1 MDTIISLSTIAGP
14 LTPRSNLLFRILARF
29 VSFVSKVSDG
39 VRRVRYRRADLQR
52 ISPVG
57 MVSDRPSRSENFRWL
72 PAVRLGGRAHVALR
86 CDSNSRVTYD
96 VTLPSSATVV
106 SWCALASEAP
116 ERSSGGVEFEIGVR
130 TQGLESAARCL
141 VSPSR
146 FGRRWQ
152 ALRVHTAATG
162 PARIVLTTRSSED
175 ATAAGLGALWGNP
188 RIETPRSAS
197 ELWFALRSAISPRK
211 IRGLWRSA
219 FHADADSLYRL
230 WVRETE
236 PSRRVLNAQRQWS
249 LGKTRTF
256 SLITLVSEPADWSH
270 HRTAASVLQQ
280 SYPVWEWLLVTTED
294 SRQDLSRAV
303 ARIGSD
309 QRIRVLGV
317 PSGST
322 RASAWNCALHEAHGE
337 FAALLG
343 ERDVLAPAALYE
355 MAGALEPACDVLYS
369 DEDCVSP
376 GSTRRHTPRFKPDW
390 SPELL
395 LSSNYIGRLA
405 LLRISAVTAVGGFR
419 DVAPGAEEWDLFL
432 RLSRSSTR
440 IRRLPRCLYHRDDTT
455 VSSADDQAEA
465 VVKDHCQELGLQ
477 VAKTK
482 HLGQSRVT
490 WNIKGQPTV
499 SIIVPNR
506 NAFDVLG
513 KAVRGLCHDTTYP
526 HRELVI
532 VDNGSTDPEVLE
544 LYRSLERD
552 GFGRIVP
559 FDRPFNFSAACNAGA
574 AAARGD
580 FLLFLNNDIEVIQ
593 ADWLDELI
601 RWAERPDVG
610 IVGGKLLY
618 PDLAVQHAGV
628 VFGLGLVGHIFARAP
643 EGTSGL
649 FGSTDSYRNYLA
661 VTGACQMMRKE
672 VFRQLGGYDERFR
685 LSFSDVVLCMEAWKA
700 GYRVVYTPYARLVHH
715 ESYTR
720 KREDSPED
728 MELLARYLQTAG
740 FVEDPYL
747 HPELDA
753 RSLIPALRPPF
764 DPMPSQ
770 IIRDYVERVLAAAAP
785 QRES

>member
-1 MDTIISLSTIAGP
+1 LPSG
-14 LTPRSNLLFRILARF
+14 SNLLFRILTRF
-29 VSFVSKVSDG
+29 VSLVTVVGDG

-52 ISPVG
+52 ISPVE
-57 MVSDRPSRSENFRWL
+57 MISDRPSLREAFRWL
-72 PAVRLGGRAHVALR
+72 PAVRLRGRAHVALR
-86 CDSNSRVTYD
+86 CDANSRVTYD

-106 SWCALASEAP
+106 SSCTLASEAADQ
-116 ERSSGGVEFEIGVR
+116 SSGGVEFEISVR
-130 TQGLESAARCL
+130 TPGVESAARCL

-146 FGRRWQ
+146 FGRRWRS
-152 ALRVHTAATG
+152 LRVHTHTAG
-162 PARIVLTTRSSED
+162 PARIVLTTRSSGN
-175 ATAAGLGALWGNP
+175 APAADLGALWGTP
-188 RIETPRSAS
+188 RIEAPRSVA
-197 ELWFALRSAISPRK
+197 ELWLALRSAMSLRNM
-211 IRGLWRSA
+211 RGLWHSA
-219 FHADADSLYRL
+219 FRADADSLYKL
-230 WVRETE
+230 WVREKE
-236 PSRRVLNAQRQWS
+236 PSRRVLSAQRQSS

-256 SLITLVSEPADWSH
+256 SLVTFVAEPADWSH
-270 HRTAASVLQQ
+270 RRTAASVLQQ
-280 SYPVWEWLLVTTED
+280 TYPGWEWLLVATED
-294 SRQDLSRAV
+294 SRQDLSHAV

-309 QRIRVLGV
+309 QRIRVLSV

-322 RASAWNCALHEAHGE
+322 RAHAWNCALHEARGE

-355 MAGALEPACDVLYS
+355 MASALEPACDVLYS
-369 DEDCVSP
+369 DEDCVSHRHL
-376 GSTRRHTPRFKPDW
+376 SRHTPRFKPDW

-395 LSSNYIGRLA
+395 LSSDYIGRLA
-405 LLRISAVTAVGGFR
+405 LLRVSAVIAVGGFR
-419 DVAPGAEEWDLFL
+419 DLAPGAEEWDLVL
-432 RLSRSSTR
+432 RLSRSSPR
-440 IRRLPRCLYHRDDTT
+440 VRRLPRCLYHRDDTA

-465 VVKDHCQELGLQ
+465 VVQDHCQQLGLQ
-477 VAKTK
+477 VATPKTP
-482 HLGQSRVT
+482 GQSRVT
-490 WNIKGQPTV
+490 WNITGQPTV
-499 SIIVPNR
+499 SIVIPNR
-506 NAFDVLG
+506 NAFAVLG
-513 KAVRGLCHDTTYP
+513 KAVRGLCHDTSYP

-593 ADWLDELI
+593 PDWLDELV
-601 RWAERPDVG
+601 RWAQRPDVG

-618 PDLAVQHAGV
+618 PDLAIQHAGV

-643 EGTSGL
+643 EGISGL
-649 FGSTDSYRNYLA
+649 FGSTESYRNYLA
-661 VTGACQMMRKE
+661 VTGACQMMRRE

-685 LSFSDVVLCMEAWKA
+685 LSFSDVVLCLEAWKA

-720 KREDSPED
+720 KREDSSED
-728 MELLARYLQTAG
+728 MELLARYLRTAE

-770 IIRDYVERVLAAAAP
+770 IIRAYVDRVLAAATP
-785 QRES
+785 QSES